1 MSQILQEKDRQTL
14 QKRFES
20 LVNPVKLV
28 VFTTDQ
34 SPETSEL
41 LSALIQEVIG
51 TAPGKL
57 TLEQH
62 SLELEP
68 TVAQA
73 YGITYAPAVVVR
85 TEEKDYGIRYLG
97 IPAGFE
103 FASLVGAI
111 EDVGKGDP
119 GLAPDSRLML
129 ANLNRP
135 VHIRVF
141 VTYGCPYCPA
151 AVRMAHKLAMAND
164 WITAEGVSSED
175 FPELASQFGV
185 MAVPKTVVNDRH
197 SFEGALPE
205 PQFVQQVLRGA
216 SAGSGLIIVP

>member
-1 MSQILQEKDRQTL
+1 MTILQEKDRQTL
-14 QKRFES
+14 QQRFGNLHS
-20 LVNPVKLV
+20 TVKLV
-28 VFTTDQ
+28 VFTTNAQ
-34 SPETSEL
+34 PETSEL
-41 LSALIQEVIG
+41 LSQIAQELVSVGGDKI
-51 TAPGKL
+51 

-62 SLELEP
+62 NIEAEP

-73 YGITYAPAVVVR
+73 YQITLAPAIVVR

-119 GLAPDSRLML
+119 GLSPDSRLML
-129 ANLNRP
+129 ANLRNP

-151 AVRMAHKLAMAND
+151 AVRMAYKLAMASD
-164 WITAEGVSSED
+164 LITAEGISSEE
-175 FPELASQFGV
+175 FPELANQFGV
-185 MAVPKTVVNDRH
+185 MAVPKIVVNDRH

-205 PQFVQQVLRGA
+205 PAFVQQVLRGA
-216 SAGSGLIIVP
+216 AGSGLIIVP

>member
-1 MSQILQEKDRQTL
+1 MNQILQEKDRQTL

-20 LVNPVKLV
+20 LPNTVKLV
-28 VFTTDQ
+28 VFTTGR

-41 LSALIQEVIG
+41 LSMLIQEVIS
-51 TAPGKL
+51 TAPSKL
-57 TLEQH
+57 VMEQH
-62 SLELEP
+62 SIELEP
-68 TVAQA
+68 AVAQE
-73 YGITYAPAVVVR
+73 YGISHAPAVVVR
-85 TEEKDYGIRYLG
+85 SEAKDYGIRYLG

-119 GLAPDSRLML
+119 GLSPDSRLML

-151 AVRMAHKLAMAND
+151 AVRLAHKLAMAND
-164 WITAEGVSSED
+164 LITAEGVSSED
-175 FPELASQFGV
+175 FPELANEFGV

-216 SAGSGLIIVP
+216 STSSGLIIVP

>member
-1 MSQILQEKDRQTL
+1 MTIIQEKDRQTL
-14 QKRFES
+14 MQRFS
-20 LVNPVKLV
+20 GLPNTVKLV
-28 VFTTDQ
+28 VFTTNEQ
-34 SPETSEL
+34 PETSEL
-41 LSALIQEVIG
+41 LSQIAQELVSVG
-51 TAPGKL
+51 GGKI

-62 SLELEP
+62 SKEGEP
-68 TVAQA
+68 TVAQE
-73 YGITYAPAVVVR
+73 YNITLAPTIVVR

-119 GLAPDSRLML
+119 GLSPDSRLML
-129 ANLNRP
+129 ANLRNP

-151 AVRMAHKLAMAND
+151 AVRLAHKLAMASD
-164 WITAEGVSSED
+164 LITAEGVSSEE
-175 FPELASQFGV
+175 FPELANQFGV
-185 MAVPKTVVNDRH
+185 MAVPKTVINDRH

-205 PQFVQQVLRGA
+205 PAFVQQVLRGA
-216 SAGSGLIIVP
+216 SSSGLIIVP

>member
-1 MSQILQEKDRQTL
+1 MTILQDKDRQTL
-14 QKRFES
+14 QQRFS
-20 LVNPVKLV
+20 GLPNTVKLV
-28 VFTTDQ
+28 VFTTDTQ
-34 SPETSEL
+34 PETSEL
-41 LSALIQEVIG
+41 LSQIAQELVSVG
-51 TAPGKL
+51 SGKI

-62 SLELEP
+62 SLEAEP
-68 TVAQA
+68 AVARD
-73 YGITYAPAVVVR
+73 YTITLAPAIVVR

-119 GLAPDSRLML
+119 GLSPDSRLML
-129 ANLNRP
+129 ANLRNP

-151 AVRMAHKLAMAND
+151 AVRLGHKLAMASD
-164 WITAEGVSSED
+164 LITAEGVSSEE
-175 FPELASQFGV
+175 FPELANQFGV
-185 MAVPKTVVNDRH
+185 MAVPKTVINDRH

-205 PQFVQQVLRGA
+205 PAFVQQVLRGA
-216 SAGSGLIIVP
+216 SSSGLIIVP

>member
-1 MSQILQEKDRQTL
+1 MTIIQEKDRQTL
-14 QKRFES
+14 MQRFS
-20 LVNPVKLV
+20 GLPSTVKLV
-28 VFTTDQ
+28 VFTTNEQ
-34 SPETSEL
+34 PETSEL
-41 LSALIQEVIG
+41 LSQIAQELVSVG
-51 TAPGKL
+51 GGKI

-62 SLELEP
+62 SKEGEP
-68 TVAQA
+68 NVAQE
-73 YGITYAPAVVVR
+73 YNITHAPTIVVR

-119 GLAPDSRLML
+119 GLSPDSRLML
-129 ANLNRP
+129 ANLRNP

-151 AVRMAHKLAMAND
+151 AVRLAHKLAMASD
-164 WITAEGVSSED
+164 LITAEGVSSEE
-175 FPELASQFGV
+175 FPELANQFGV
-185 MAVPKTVVNDRH
+185 MAVPKTVINDRH

-205 PQFVQQVLRGA
+205 PAFVQQVLRGA
-216 SAGSGLIIVP
+216 SSSGLIIVP